1 MPELSAV
8 VVVVEDDS
16 ASRTTLRRVL
26 RAGGF
31 EAVMYG
37 SAEDYLNSPPLGM
50 LLDLQLPAMSGL
62 DLQEQLRRQG
72 SSIPVIVI
80 TAFDDERAR
89 RRAEAQGCVAF
100 LRKPCEAGDILA
112 LLRKLRQ
119 S

>member
-1 MPELSAV
+1 
-8 VVVVEDDS
+8 
-16 ASRTTLRRVL
+16 
-26 RAGGF
+26 
-31 EAVMYG
+31 MYG
-37 SAEDYLNSPPLGM
+37 SAEEYLNSPPKQEPLGM